1 MERKIGATTPARTKK
16 AMQRKQGIKGDLSGV
31 VAGKF
36 MGVSREPES
45 LLDLKGD
52 ADLTPIL
59 PFGFRSTASMTD
71 KL

>member
-1 MERKIGATTPARTKK
+1 LERKIGARIAARTKNE
-16 AMQRKQGIKGDLSGV
+16 MQRKQGIKGDLPGV

-36 MGVSREPES
+36 MGVSREPKS

-59 PFGFRSTASMTD
+59 PFAFRSTASMTD

>member
-1 MERKIGATTPARTKK
+1 
-16 AMQRKQGIKGDLSGV
+16 MQRKQGIKGDLSGV

-59 PFGFRSTASMTD
+59 PFAFRSTASMTY

>member
-1 MERKIGATTPARTKK
+1 
-16 AMQRKQGIKGDLSGV
+16 MQRKQGIKGDLPGV

-71 KL
+71 NL